1 MPFINGQL
9 VYAFYSYLIGGTQ
22 LLKRVN
28 TKHTIGIVRSGLF
41 RETLITAKIVD
52 TTLKPN
58 YDQ

>member
-22 LLKRVN
+22 LLKRVS
-28 TKHTIGIVRSGLF
+28 TKHIIGIVRSGLF
-41 RETLITAKIVD
+41 RETLITAKNVD

-58 YDQ
+58 YD